1 MIIIIGIIVGFIL
14 GLLGAGGTILAVPFL
29 VFGLNM
35 DPKEAIPLSMFAI
48 ALSSV
53 YGTVYSLRKR
63 QVRYKAASLIA
74 ITGMLLSPIGIW
86 IGNLLPRGPLM
97 IMFSAILFWIAIRMI
112 FDKRSNATKHK
123 SNQDEEVLPCEMNNS
138 TGKLNW
144 NMRCAQALSF
154 TGALTGLMSGM
165 LGVGGGFI
173 IVPALKKYSNIQ
185 LNNIF
190 PTSIAVIAV
199 VACFNSVLF
208 FLHGRLNISLALL
221 FCVGSIIGMIGAKK
235 LTVNTS
241 MLEKIFAYFLI
252 MIALFLII
260 KVNFL

>member
-1 MIIIIGIIVGFIL
+1 MIIIIGMIIGFIL

-48 ALSSV
+48 ALSSF
-53 YGTVYSLRKR
+53 YGTVYSLRKK

-74 ITGMLLSPIGIW
+74 ITGILLSPIGIW
-86 IGNLLPRGPLM
+86 IGNLLPRGLLM
-97 IMFSAILFWIAIRMI
+97 LLFSGILFWVAIRMI
-112 FDKRSNATKHK
+112 VNKKSNLSKHK
-123 SNQDEEVLPCEMNNS
+123 SNQDEEALPCEMNNS
-138 TGKLNW
+138 SGKLSW
-144 NMRCAQALSF
+144 NMRCARALSF

-221 FCVGSIIGMIGAKK
+221 FCIGSIIGMMGAKK
-235 LTVNTS
+235 ITMNTHL
-241 MLEKIFAYFLI
+241 LEKLFAYFLI
-252 MIALFLII
+252 LIALFLII